1 MQRTLHGSDK
11 GTVLCCGCQNLV
23 FLSDV
28 LQPHCWLS
36 VAPLDVQREA
46 MLWHQSGAGRG
57 ALATWGGLQHP
68 GSAQTG
74 LKEAKNTMTHYL
86 NSYK

>member
-11 GTVLCCGCQNLV
+11 GAVLCHGCQNLV
-23 FLSDV
+23 LLSDV
-28 LQPHCWLS
+28 LQPHSTHWLS

-74 LKEAKNTMTHYL
+74 LKEAKIL
-86 NSYK
+86 